1 MNKFINSLFTIIIV
15 LLSSQTI
22 CGQQITSSFSK
33 NIVKETN
40 QFRQSKGLPAL
51 IPTNEF
57 NGIAQKHSSDMARK
71 RVAFGHAG
79 FKERSQKA
87 KKLLNGRMSG
97 FAENVAYGAKTST
110 EVVKGWENSP
120 GHRRNMLGAYK
131 YIGIGI
137 AADKNGRLYYTQI
150 FAQ

>member
-1 MNKFINSLFTIIIV
+1 MYKYVTGLLIISIV
-15 LLSSQTI
+15 LLSSQTT
-22 CGQQITSSFSK
+22 CGQQITTFSK

-40 QFRQSKGLPAL
+40 QFRRSNGLPAL
-51 IPTNEF
+51 VSRNELD
-57 NGIAQKHSSDMARK
+57 NLAQKHSSDMARGK
-71 RVAFGHAG
+71 VAFGHDG

-87 KKLLNGRMSG
+87 KNELKGMMGS
-97 FAENVAYGAKTST
+97 FAENVAYGPKNAG
-110 EVVKGWENSP
+110 EVVSGWENSP

-150 FAQ
+150 FAN

>member
-1 MNKFINSLFTIIIV
+1 MNKYLIGLFIISIV
-15 LLSSQTI
+15 LLSSQTT
-22 CGQQITSSFSK
+22 CGQKITSFPE

-40 QFRQSKGLPAL
+40 QFRKSKGLPAL
-51 IPTNEF
+51 ISRNEF
-57 NGIAQKHSSDMARK
+57 NSISQKHSSDMAGK
-71 RVAFGHAG
+71 RVAFGHDG

-87 KKLLNGRMSG
+87 KKVLNGTMIN
-97 FAENVAYGAKTST
+97 FAENVAYGAKNPT

-120 GHRRNMLGAYK
+120 GHRRNMLGNYK

-150 FAQ
+150 FAK